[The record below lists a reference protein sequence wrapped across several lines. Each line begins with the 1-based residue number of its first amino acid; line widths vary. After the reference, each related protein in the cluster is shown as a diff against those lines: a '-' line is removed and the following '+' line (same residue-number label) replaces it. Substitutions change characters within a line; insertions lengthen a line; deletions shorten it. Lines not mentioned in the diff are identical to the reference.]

1 MKKLLLVAALALFA
15 SCQKEELAL
24 PESECYIIASSAY
37 NQSDASATIH
47 LALFGESNNPQSA
60 QSKVFKS
67 KQELDAFV
75 KTFNGCKK
83 SVTETYVK

>member
-1 MKKLLLVAALALFA
+1 MRKLILIACIALA
-15 SCQKEELAL
+15 SCQKEEMAI
-24 PESECYIIASSAY
+24 PESQCYIIASSAY